1 MVIVLLVVHK
11 LVHVCLICMFLIM
24 SASGKRFT
32 GKLVLSFMAQGC
44 VIVVVVYHVCKDG
57 VEIGIR
63 VASLWTAERWTGLGM
78 HQSGATRRAGS
89 LVKHSPTSSEE
100 RRVEVHAC
108 AEHGRVLWR

>member
-32 GKLVLSFMAQGC
+32 GKLVLSFMAQRGM
-44 VIVVVVYHVCKDG
+44 VFVVVHHIREDG

-63 VASLWTAERWTGLGM
+63 VASLWTAERWACLSV
-78 HQSGATRRAGS
+78 HQSRAA
-89 LVKHSPTSSEE
+89 
-100 RRVEVHAC
+100 R
-108 AEHGRVLWR
+108 